1 MYNKEILELFPT
13 PLYTTQLPV
22 ELSSIISFL
31 DKQNM
36 DSDSDEANYGCRSK
50 NSYILNTPEC
60 TDLKK
65 FILGCVHD
73 FASTSL
79 LYEYEEYKFSQSWIS
94 HKHPGQHHTTHS
106 HPNSLISGVFY
117 YGEPDENIPAI
128 KFHKPAGGINA
139 SYISPKIKNDKR
151 ESKFAWET
159 FSVEF
164 EPGLLVLFPSYL
176 LHSVPLNTSD
186 KVRCSLA
193 FNVVPTI
200 GLGREENLT
209 ELLF

>member
-1 MYNKEILELFPT
+1 LDEKLAL
-13 PLYTTQLPV
+13 QL
-22 ELSSIISFL
+22 SFL

-50 NSYILNTPEC
+50 NSYILDSLEC

-65 FILGCVHD
+65 FILGCVYD

-79 LYEYEEYKFSQSWIS
+79 LYEYKEYKFSQSWIS

-117 YGEPDENIPAI
+117 YGEPDKNIPAI
-128 KFHKPAGGINA
+128 KFHKPSGGINA

-200 GLGREENLT
+200 GLGREETLT